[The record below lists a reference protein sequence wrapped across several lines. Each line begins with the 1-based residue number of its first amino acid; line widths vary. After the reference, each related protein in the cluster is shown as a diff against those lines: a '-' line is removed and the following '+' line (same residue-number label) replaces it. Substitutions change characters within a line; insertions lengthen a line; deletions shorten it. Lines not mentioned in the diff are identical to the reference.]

1 MRGQTS
7 ALPTFISC
15 SAFVLLVLLSTA
27 PGAAQTLSGSS
38 SKLKIEPAT
47 AGPGGNATESAVAT
61 NSSAPDAKIASD
73 PVRADAALMNARA
86 DIPKAQPAISPLQ
99 PPAQCKRAINA
110 DVVALAQPI
119 MLNRLGA
126 AIPGGMIFAL
136 KRDTTVTGGQIQLR
150 PGKRPR
156 PIVLRANVGDCL
168 TINFTN
174 AIPLQKFIPPAPAP
188 TGTSEVSLHVQ
199 GMEWV
204 TGPRDDGS
212 FVGQNAS
219 SLASAPPPPTPTPSP
234 MPPSN
239 QTYTLYAKAEGTFLL
254 YTLGDTTSNGNQLI
268 NGLFGA
274 LNVQPVGAEWYRS
287 QVTADDLLLATY
299 NANRPDQVP
308 PGSLV
313 CTPPGGSNCTFM
325 VNGKSVKVIK
335 TPDFG
340 SGPGMTKGGYLNTL
354 DNHPLIDY
362 NTVYP
367 AKHLDGTAIPPELV
381 GTPVLKM
388 LDGDGNCIVAGTCN
402 IVHTDL
408 TAMITGPNAGRFPGA
423 NGDPNKPDPPCNA
436 ENSPALNPPPGIK
449 VDPLFCTNPASPDR
463 KQPYREITILYHG
476 ALSPVATQAF
486 PVFNDPTMK
495 QMLVAGQDAFAINY
509 GTGGI
514 GAEIYANRIGVGPM
528 GDCVDCKFEEFFL
541 SAWSVG
547 DPAMLVDRP
556 ANVNVTPPVPA
567 SGPQPPP
574 PPTLTPCTGAQLGDT
589 PPTPPNSSCAGTKT
603 PATGFPYSVA
613 PLAKA
618 TRVYYADDPSN
629 VYNSYINDHVKFRI
643 LHGGTDV
650 THVHHQHAHQW
661 LQSPNSDEG
670 SYLDSQM
677 ISPGASYT
685 LEMVYNGSGNRNK
698 VVGDSIFHC
707 HFYPHFAAGMWAM
720 WRTHDTFEAGTF
732 LYPDGTT
739 VNGIDVSGQ
748 AVPGSRALPDG
759 EIVTGAPNP
768 ALVPLPTLPM
778 APLPAYAQIQKQAVV
793 NGVPTGSGG
802 QVVIGGK
809 CQANK
814 INGLDVIGGC
824 TDGQVLNGTVIN
836 SQYDFARIKM
846 VGQFQ
851 PSAGNALQNPGYPFF
866 IPGIAGARAP
876 HPPLDF
882 ACTQKDASGKCVPG
896 TYLDGGLP
904 RHVVFG
910 GSVSYERHNTRDWSK
925 DLATMKA
932 AQLAEDGEPVEKA
945 AMSFF
950 SNRCYPTFFPDGTA
964 GSCPSSNSTS
974 PHSTLNLPPTGFLVN
989 GLPRGAQQGAP
1000 FADPAI
1006 DDNGKPVNVDPVT
1019 NKQTVRTYKAAAIQT
1034 DVTFNKKLWH
1044 FPQQRMLT
1052 LWKDAVPTLNYQ
1064 FGNTASGR
1072 QPEPLFFRGNSGDII
1087 EYWHT
1092 NLVPNYYLVDDFQ
1105 VRTPTDIL
1113 GQHIH
1118 LVKFDVT
1125 SSDGAGNGF
1134 NYEDGTFSPEEVQE
1148 MIRAINHGGGLVVS
1162 GVPTPLLG
1170 PDDPQYKTKYAP
1182 PKDIFDCAA
1191 NPTARR
1197 CVPCPDNWTPTSR
1210 PQCISWLGAQT
1221 TIQRWYLDP
1230 LVDDSNVD
1238 RTMRTVFT
1246 HDHFGPSTHQ
1256 QAGLYAGLL
1265 IEPKGSTW
1273 TGNDGVPFG
1282 TQTDG
1287 GPTSWQAIIKTGNP
1301 SDSYRE
1307 FMLEFQDLQLAY
1319 WQYTNPLRQPST
1331 NPEQGW
1337 IDPANAINAPSG
1349 SPTTAT
1355 PSLITTGQPAIPT
1368 GTQSV
1373 NYTNEPI
1380 ATRVG
1385 RFSLWPNQKFSDLSY
1400 AYDNSI
1406 QATVNPPAN
1415 PWDKPDPLTPLLRAY
1430 QNDKV
1435 QVRVLVGAHVFP
1447 HQFNFEGPT
1456 WFSEPA
1462 WKNSGYRSVQ
1472 AMGLSEHFEFLFN
1485 VPPSSAPNT
1494 NRKCPDKMSQANCVD
1509 YLYSPSMDEGGIANG
1524 LWGLFRSYDPTKLA
1538 TGLKALPN
1546 NPVGPAAKISYAT
1559 CPSTPGAPK
1568 RVFNVTAVP
1577 AQRTIPPPGIVFNDR
1592 VPPPTATCDAACQL
1606 AKNGLYNN
1614 LGIMYVRTEDLNNGV
1629 LKDGVPIEPLVL
1641 RANAGDCIEVNLTN
1655 GIFIDPTTYPDPAN
1669 TAAVL
1674 TSDFNLPPPLNGP
1687 VYPQKISRFVGLHPQ
1702 LLSYDPAKNSG
1713 VNVGWNTQGQAV
1725 PTDQAVPFGKTIKY
1739 TWYAGKIDRAANG
1752 SLTYTPVEFGS
1763 LNLFPSDPMF
1773 QHINGL
1779 FGSMIIEPLGAKK
1792 YECDAKDGGGNPIK
1806 VPCDPNPAFDPS
1818 TVKDYTRASAT
1829 VTMADNTAFREAAIM
1844 ISDTMR
1850 IVGIGGNY
1858 SGGTSTAAVNYRVEP
1873 WNFRYASNLTG
1884 DFSCMLSNQ
1893 LGQANSPALPAIGDP
1908 KTPIFTA
1915 DPGNQVRF
1923 RMTHPFGTGNSQV
1936 FILNG
1941 HVWQRN
1947 PYTQESRVIG
1957 NNSLSQW
1964 IGSRDNHGST
1974 DHFDLVIDKA
1984 GGEGGQ
1990 AGDYL
1995 YSVFNPL
2002 QARAGTWGLFRVG
2015 NAPASTTPN
2024 AVCRP
2029 KVQPGYYP
2037 APPKGDVE
2045 RFTRKPIQDINKP

>member
-1 MRGQTS
+1 MRVQKS
-7 ALPTFISC
+7 ALPTFLSC
-15 SAFVLLVLLSTA
+15 LAFVLLMLLSAA
-27 PGAAQTLSGSS
+27 PGAAQTLNGSS

-47 AGPGGNATESAVAT
+47 AGPAGNATESAVAT
-61 NSSAPDAKIASD
+61 NSSAADAKIASD

-86 DIPKAQPAISPLQ
+86 DVPKAQPAISPSQ

-204 TGPRDDGS
+204 TGPKDDGS

-254 YTLGDTTSNGNQLI
+254 YTMGDTSSDGNQLI

-274 LNVQPVGAEWYRS
+274 LNVQPSGAEWYRS

-313 CTPPGGSNCTFM
+313 CTPPGGSNCTFT

-340 SGPGMTKGGYLNTL
+340 SSPGMSRGGYLNTL

-362 NTVYP
+362 NAVYP

-388 LDGDGNCIVAGTCN
+388 LNGDGKCIVAGTCN

-436 ENSPALNPPPGIK
+436 ENSPALNPPPGVK

-589 PPTPPNSSCAGTKT
+589 PPTAPNPNCAGTKT
-603 PATGFPYSVA
+603 PATGFPYSLA

-748 AVPGSRALPDG
+748 TVPGSRALPDG
-759 EIVTGAPNP
+759 EIVTGAPSP

-802 QVVIGGK
+802 QVVLGGT

-846 VGQFQ
+846 VGQFL

-932 AQLAEDGEPVEKA
+932 AKLAEDGEPVEKA
-945 AMSFF
+945 AMTFF
-950 SNRCYPTFFPDGTA
+950 SQRCYPTFFPDGTA

-1006 DDNGKPVNVDPVT
+1006 DDNGKPVNVNPVT
-1019 NKQTVRTYKAAAIQT
+1019 KKQTVRTYKAAAIQM

-1052 LWKDAVPTLNYQ
+1052 LWKDVAPTLTYQ
-1064 FGNTASGR
+1064 FGNPASGR

-1148 MIRAINHGGGLVVS
+1148 MIRAINHAGGLVVN

-1230 LVDDSNVD
+1230 LVDDSGVD

-1265 IEPKGSTW
+1265 IEPRGSTW

-1282 TQTDG
+1282 TQIDG
-1287 GPTSWQAIIKTGNP
+1287 GPTSWQAIIKTSNA

-1319 WQYTNPLRQPST
+1319 QFKKLPAVTTPS
-1331 NPEQGW
+1331 NDPNQGW
-1337 IDPANAINAPSG
+1337 IDSVNAVFPPGGGA
-1349 SPTTAT
+1349 A
-1355 PSLITTGQPAIPT
+1355 PSLITTGQPSPAV

-1373 NYTNEPI
+1373 NYTNELI
-1380 ATRVG
+1380 GGRVTIPG
-1385 RFSLWPNQKFSDLSY
+1385 QFNDPRVSDLSY

-1406 QATVNPPAN
+1406 QTIFNPA
-1415 PWDKPDPLTPLLRAY
+1415 DKPDPLTPIMRAY
-1430 QNDKV
+1430 QGDKV
-1435 QVRVLVGAHVFP
+1435 QVRLLVGAHVFP

-1456 WFSEPA
+1456 WFAEPA
-1462 WKNSGYRSVQ
+1462 WKNSGYRSAQ
-1472 AMGLSEHFEFLFN
+1472 AMGLSEHFEFLFK
-1485 VPPSSAPNT
+1485 VPSSSAPNT
-1494 NRKCPDKMSQANCVD
+1494 ARKCPDKWSTANCVD
-1509 YLYSPSMDEGGIANG
+1509 YLYSPSMDQSGIANG
-1524 LWGLFRSYDPTKLA
+1524 LWGLLRSYDPTKLA
-1538 TGLKALPN
+1538 TGVKALPN
-1546 NPVGPAAKISYAT
+1546 NPVGPTAKVAYAT
-1559 CPSTPGAPK
+1559 CPANLPPAQK
-1568 RVFNVTAVP
+1568 RVFNITAVT
-1577 AQRTIPPPGIVFNDR
+1577 AQRTIPPPGIVFNNR
-1592 VPPPTATCDAACQL
+1592 NPASL
-1606 AKNGLYNN
+1606 LYND
-1614 LGIMYVRTEDLNNGV
+1614 LGIMYVRTEDLTNGV
-1629 LKDGVPIEPLVL
+1629 LNPGVPVEPLVL

-1655 GIFIDPTTYPDPAN
+1655 AIAADSAYQ
-1669 TAAVL
+1669 TAQ
-1674 TSDFNLPPPLNGP
+1674 FNLPAPFERPLNP
-1687 VYPQKISRFVGLHPQ
+1687 SRYVGLHPQ
-1702 LLSYDPAKNSG
+1702 LLSYDPAKSSG
-1713 VNVGWNTQGQAV
+1713 VNVGWNTQGQPV
-1725 PTDQAVPFGKTIKY
+1725 STDQVVPVGKTINY
-1739 TWYAGKIDRAANG
+1739 QWYAGKIDRAANG
-1752 SLTYTPVEFGS
+1752 TLTYTPVEFGA

-1792 YECDAKDGGGNPIK
+1792 YECDAKNIATGKLIA
-1806 VPCDPNPAFDPS
+1806 VSCDPFTID
-1818 TVKDYTRASAT
+1818 TTKIKDYTRTAAT
-1829 VTMADNTAFREAAIM
+1829 VTLADNTTFREAAIM

-1850 IVGIGGNY
+1850 VVGLPGAN
-1858 SGGTSTAAVNYRVEP
+1858 GGTSTGAVNYGVEP
-1873 WNFRYASNLTG
+1873 KTFRYLNNKTG

-1893 LGQANSPALPAIGDP
+1893 LGWVTSTGSISPSGDP

-1915 DPGNQVRF
+1915 DPGAQVRF
-1923 RMTHPFGTGNSQV
+1923 RLTHPFGTGNSQV

-1947 PYTQESRVIG
+1947 PYTNESRVIG
-1957 NNSLSQW
+1957 NNLLSQW

-1974 DHFDLVIDKA
+1974 DHFDLVIDRA

-1995 YSVFNPL
+1995 YTVFQPL
-2002 QARAGTWGLFRVG
+2002 QTRTGTWGLFRVG
-2015 NAPASTTPN
+2015 DAPPSTTPN
-2024 AVCRP
+2024 AVCKP
-2029 KVQPGYYP
+2029 VVSPGYVP
-2037 APPKGDVE
+2037 PPPKDDSE
-2045 RFTRKPIQDINKP
+2045 RFVRKPIQDLPRP